1 MSEEQLNVNEA
12 ETKVEESLEQP
23 LTGEAIANN
32 PDQEMTEVSEEK
44 AADNNAER
52 TATEVAQVN
61 QSDVANKEEANFNAL
76 KSLPTRSYLDQT
88 VVPIL
93 LQALGAVAKER
104 PPNPIDFVANYL
116 LTNKDRFN

>member
-44 AADNNAER
+44 AADNNNPER

-61 QSDVANKEEANFNAL
+61 QSDVANKEVGSIFC
-76 KSLPTRSYLDQT
+76 
-88 VVPIL
+88 
-93 LQALGAVAKER
+93 
-104 PPNPIDFVANYL
+104 
-116 LTNKDRFN
+116 

>member
-44 AADNNAER
+44 AADNNNAER

-61 QSDVANKEEANFNAL
+61 QSDVANKEVGSSFFPE
-76 KSLPTRSYLDQT
+76 K
-88 VVPIL
+88 
-93 LQALGAVAKER
+93 
-104 PPNPIDFVANYL
+104 
-116 LTNKDRFN
+116 